1 MSNKTDSLYDI
12 ECVGSP
18 PRLVRTG
25 PLLPLYGDLDGI
37 KRFNKLHRSWHYNPH
52 VPHCRSCESVQNERC
67 ERTPGGCICDSACAH
82 MECRILDYEFE
93 LEMIYV
99 NIVSL
104 ICNGVIY
111 VQGLFPCLGYDEEEE
126 EKEMMRTKN
135 IIRRSGSSNIT
146 AYYLVKYDERIYN
159 VEHDLRLNT
168 FVFY

>member
-1 MSNKTDSLYDI
+1 
-12 ECVGSP
+12 
-18 PRLVRTG
+18 
-25 PLLPLYGDLDGI
+25 
-37 KRFNKLHRSWHYNPH
+37 
-52 VPHCRSCESVQNERC
+52 
-67 ERTPGGCICDSACAH
+67 